1 MMIELPKKK
10 KIVFEEDSPSRS
22 YRLRLRTKKK
32 IRSLKNPKLRKIRC
46 ELRTLL
52 HLAYRKKY
60 GEYSKEYSKIQNNKS
75 LTYDKRIKERMV
87 VHRKIEDLR
96 LNHSRYPL
104 GCGWCSDRMED
115 LVFDPKRQC
124 WFCVVCYEDA
134 HNQYPDEYP

>member
-1 MMIELPKKK
+1 MMEHNEKK
-10 KIVFEEDSPSRS
+10 KIVFEEDCLYRS
-22 YRLRLRTKKK
+22 HRLRLRTKKK

-60 GEYSKEYSKIQNNKS
+60 DEYNMKYSKIQNNKS
-75 LTYDKRIKERMV
+75 LTYYEKNERQMV
-87 VHRKIEDLR
+87 VLQEREELT

-104 GCGWCSDRMED
+104 GCGWCSERMDD

-134 HNQYPDEYP
+134 HDQYPDEYP